1 MVCIATPVL
10 GGVNRRCAADFIDTP
25 RALAHGIVST
35 VVPGASPLEEAERFC
50 RMLLSSA
57 RPAILG
63 LKEYLRVARRMD
75 EHGATDY
82 ARSLHSMVNTAAAM
96 QRPAH

>member
-10 GGVNRRCAADFIDTP
+10 GALAVARLIDAP
-25 RALAHGIVST
+25 RALIHGIVST

-50 RMLLSSA
+50 RVLLSRP

-63 LKEYLRVARRMD
+63 LKEYLRVPRGMD